1 MVRRLHPRVW
11 RISSV
16 GFFFLVSLSSTLV
29 SVVSTRSS
37 KRLQLGKKGDG
48 LPLDKVVMARSK
60 GELAVAEAASQTTDD
75 ALGELKAYK
84 AAALTGSYVQQAKEA
99 YEIAR
104 LSVSQTRVAME
115 ETRVARR
122 TADETAVKTAAVTD
136 VAKQMAT
143 NAATAAGQAVMDQVR
158 AEAREDAVK
167 SAKDAH
173 DNFASRKAQRQ
184 ADAAAAA
191 MQPYHLAMMRAQKA
205 SATFYEKA
213 KSAAAAANALE
224 EKANKL
230 AAQAQALQ
238 SGGHPTEAAQV
249 MLMAHG
255 AMGGVVNLVAWANKM
270 YGYASNINPM
280 PYVLYEQ
287 MAGNNAAYFSSFN
300 PPMAFP
306 SAALLQEGANAS
318 NQESGTEKEKS
329 KAQGQSAKGQSGS
342 GGQLLLRK
350 GKIMSPDA

>member
-1 MVRRLHPRVW
+1 MVRL
-11 RISSV
+11 V
-16 GFFFLVSLSSTLV
+16 GAIHIQLCLVLAALGV
-29 SVVSTRSS
+29 DGV
-37 KRLQLGKKGDG
+37 QLRRQADEPEG
-48 LPLDKVVMARSK
+48 LPLDKAVMARSK
-60 GELAVAEAASQTTDD
+60 GELAVADAASKTT
-75 ALGELKAYK
+75 ASAVGELKTYK

-115 ETRVARR
+115 ETRIARR
-122 TADETAVKTAAVTD
+122 SADETAVKTAKVTD

-143 NAATAAGQAVMDQVR
+143 NAAVAAGQAVMDQVR
-158 AEAREDAVK
+158 GEARADAVK
-167 SAKDAH
+167 SSKDAN
-173 DNFASRKAQRQ
+173 DNFAKRKAQRQ

-255 AMGGVVNLVAWANKM
+255 AMGGVVNLVSWANKM

-306 SAALLQEGANAS
+306 GAAALLQEAETKGGGDKEETGR
-318 NQESGTEKEKS
+318 QEEKKPT
-329 KAQGQSAKGQSGS
+329 QRSGS
-342 GGQLLLRK
+342 GLLLRK
-350 GKIMSPDA
+350 GKKNSAA